1 MENQNQNQEQQPQQ
15 PQMIEQ
21 PQQPQ
26 MIEVALHELYCSQ
39 LRGQRDK
46 ALNEAATNAT
56 QAEVYRR
63 EAVALQKELDELK
76 GKKTEAEPKT
86 KEASITAV
94 PDAEKKSG

>member
-1 MENQNQNQEQQPQQ
+1 MENQNQNQEQQPQV
-15 PQMIEQ
+15 EQ

-26 MIEVALHELYCSQ
+26 MIEVALHELYCAQ
-39 LRGQRDK
+39 LKSQRDK